1 MTEKLKKSL
10 SRHLLS
16 QLNDFMSMATKAVLI
31 CTVNNAH
38 EASNDSLTYPRI
50 VRNEI

>member
-10 SRHLLS
+10 SRHLS